1 MAQTC
6 KNVRFISNY
15 KVDETWIENK
25 TMVFVVF
32 ESPEVEYYNSYV
44 SYNWMSLLAEIGGM
58 LGLTLGASVFTSFE
72 FLFHQIPYYTTS
84 WELWKHPNAVPGGRP
99 IFFKPEWPKES
110 KNGFKTISYRPYPLV
125 FFSNYFFRYQKSSK
139 KSHGITSDSFP
150 NNFYAL

>member
-72 FLFHQIPYYTTS
+72 FLFHQIPYY
-84 WELWKHPNAVPGGRP
+84 
-99 IFFKPEWPKES
+99 
-110 KNGFKTISYRPYPLV
+110 
-125 FFSNYFFRYQKSSK
+125 
-139 KSHGITSDSFP
+139 
-150 NNFYAL
+150 